1 MTELTEIERIRYR
14 RYINEME
21 RALEIIRGDEPAI
34 IKELMLEHLKMDRYT
49 YGVIIKTV
57 EGDLHLPQTDY
68 AMLEWAITRELK
80 SFRHALK

>member
-1 MTELTEIERIRYR
+1 MIDLTEIERIRYR

-21 RALEIIRGDEPAI
+21 RAIEIIRGDEPAI
-34 IKELMLEHLKMDRYT
+34 IKELMLKSLGLDRYT